1 MLDKKQ
7 IWAIFLFKFKM
18 DHKAVETSC
27 NTNNTFGPGAPNEHT
42 VQCGSRSA
50 AKIEPCRGG
59 AQWLAFRSWPR
70 PIQRITETYPLTITW
85 EVDQELDVD
94 HSVVVQHLKQTGK
107 VRNSISELMEN
118 QENHHCEVL
127 SFLILCTVMINSVLG
142 PRRSSKAIPKAKF
155 SPKKGYWSL
164 FVGLLPFW
172 SMTTF
177 WILVKWLHLRNMLS
191 KSMRCTKNYNACC
204 LHWLTER
211 AQFFSATMS
220 NCITNVSKAEKLGYK
235 VLPHLQ

>member
-1 MLDKKQ
+1 MRSWSRTWLWPFCGSSAFEANWKGEKLDK
-7 IWAIFLFKFKM
+7 W
-18 DHKAVETSC
+18 V
-27 NTNNTFGPGAPNEHT
+27 
-42 VQCGSRSA
+42 
-50 AKIEPCRGG
+50 
-59 AQWLAFRSWPR
+59 PR
-70 PIQRITETYPLTITW
+70 
-85 EVDQELDVD
+85 EL
-94 HSVVVQHLKQTGK
+94 
-107 VRNSISELMEN
+107 IEN

-142 PRRSSKAIPKAKF
+142 LRRSSKAIPKAKF

-177 WILVKWLHLRNMLS
+177 WILVKLLHLRNMLS

-204 LHWLTER
+204 LHWFTER

-220 NCITNVSKAEKLGYK
+220 SCRTNASKVEKLGYK
-235 VLPHLQ
+235 VLPLLQYSPDLSPTDYHFVKKLTTFRSENDSTTSKKQKMLPKSV